1 MDSTDT
7 PNASVTVHRLDPF
20 YRPSQYRVTPLLLSI
35 TLRGHAYILYRP
47 KSSSLKSLEP
57 ASKLLGRRL
66 RHARG
71 QLGDTYYLFAHVN
84 RTVGTE
90 GQGQR
95 V

>member
-47 KSSSLKSLEP
+47 KSSSLRPSSQRRSSSGVVSAMLGASL
-57 ASKLLGRRL
+57 AIRITSSL
-66 RHARG
+66 
-71 QLGDTYYLFAHVN
+71 T
-84 RTVGTE
+84 
-90 GQGQR
+90 
-95 V
+95 